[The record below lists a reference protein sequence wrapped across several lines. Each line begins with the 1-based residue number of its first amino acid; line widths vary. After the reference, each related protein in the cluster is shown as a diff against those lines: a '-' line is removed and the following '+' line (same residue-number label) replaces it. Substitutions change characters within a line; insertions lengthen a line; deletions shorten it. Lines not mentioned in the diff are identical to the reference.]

1 MQRKCRHTIVIVSCI
16 ALVCLA
22 MGLAAGLA
30 KAEETEILKVT
41 VGEPTKLSGQL
52 NQNTAS
58 LAISRTGTI
67 AAFYEKPGT
76 LPKFYRISTDGG
88 LTWGEELNFPPG
100 NAGRMSVGLRDGG
113 VLFMSGQTKPVDE
126 RDPPKLQATR
136 IVFSDDFLK
145 YEVSTSDVSMPQAAL
160 NVRWATFWPVFDK
173 GKIVQLPSGVL
184 LATLYGNF
192 KGDAQYRTMIVRSAD
207 NGRTW
212 QFHASVAYSP
222 KDPDP
227 DLIGSYCGYCEPSLA
242 LLSDGQLLCIM
253 RTQGTHYP
261 GEYRPLY
268 QSWSKD
274 LGKTWTR
281 PLPSKPHL
289 MNISPT
295 LAVLDNGVVVC
306 QYGRPGFHVAFSLDN
321 GHTWQDRVSFSN
333 LPCGVITGQF
343 DIVKSGPNR
352 LLAIGN
358 DAGGTKIWPI
368 AVQRVK
374 VSQTHAVLKGRVL
387 NQQGNAIAGAIVER
401 SPNRYA
407 LESWLEDRTKLD
419 PWKAGVPMT
428 VGSPVLGYSSIQKHH
443 GHPTVQTDAQGRFQF
458 DSVKLGEY
466 VLTVE
471 ADGYAPQSRN
481 AKAGPGA
488 EPQEFRLKPGR
499 KVRSRVVDSTG
510 RPVPGACVVLNNWHV
525 HADRAGFFHW
535 SVEAPLPKQVEVNA
549 YHLHYGHYGSLK
561 KTLSIS
567 QIESRPIM
575 LPGK

>member
-1 MQRKCRHTIVIVSCI
+1 MQRNYFSAVAIVFSILVLIV
-16 ALVCLA
+16 
-22 MGLAAGLA
+22 GLACESKASA
-30 KAEETEILKVT
+30 AEETEILKIT
-41 VGEPTKLSGQL
+41 VGEPTKLSNQV

-76 LPKFYRISTDGG
+76 VPKFYSISTDGG
-88 LTWGEELNFPPG
+88 LTWGKELNFPPA

-113 VLFMSGQTKPVDE
+113 VLFMSGQAAPVDE

-136 IVFSDDFLK
+136 TVFSDDFLK
-145 YEVSTSDVSMPQAAL
+145 YEVVTSDVSMPQAAL
-160 NVRWATFWPVFDK
+160 NVRWARFWPAFDK

-192 KGDAQYRTMIVRSAD
+192 KGDAQYRTMVVRSTD

-212 QFHASVAYSP
+212 KYQGTAGYAP

-227 DLIGSYCGYCEPSLA
+227 HLIGAYCGYCEPSLA

-253 RTQGTHYP
+253 RTQGSHYP

-281 PLPSKPHL
+281 PRPAKPHL

-306 QYGRPGFHVAFSLDN
+306 QYGRPGFHVVFSLDN
-321 GHTWQDRVSFSN
+321 GHTWQDRISFSN

-343 DIVKSGPNR
+343 DILKVGPNR

-358 DAGGTKIWPI
+358 DAGGMKIWPI

-374 VSQTHAVLKGRVL
+374 VSQTQAVLQGRVL
-387 NQQGNAIAGAIVER
+387 NQQGNPIAGAMVER

-419 PWKAGVPMT
+419 PWKAGVTMT
-428 VGSPVLGYSSIQKHH
+428 VGSPVLAYRSIQKQY
-443 GHPTVQTDAQGRFQF
+443 GHPTVQTDAQGRFRF
-458 DSVKLGEY
+458 ESVKLGEY

-471 ADGYAPQSRN
+471 ADGYAPQSQN

-488 EPQEFRLKPGR
+488 EAQEFHLKPGR
-499 KVRSRVVDSTG
+499 KVCSRVLDSTG
-510 RPVPGACVVLNNWHV
+510 RPIAGACVVFNNWHV
-525 HADRAGFFHW
+525 HADAKGFFHW
-535 SVEAPLPKQVEVNA
+535 SVEAPVPKQVEVHA
-549 YHLHYGHYGSLK
+549 YHLYYGHHGRLK
-561 KTLSIS
+561 KTLSIR
-567 QIESRPIM
+567 QIESRPIT
-575 LPGK
+575 LGR